1 MLSII
6 GSVEVAGRGTKSVGN
21 CGEDV
26 ELVFSVSAVLVEV
39 LGDGLGSE
47 LIAGTGVEDGDGLGD
62 GVGVELGLGV
72 GVALGV
78 GVDTG
83 SVELAWVVLA

>member
-1 MLSII
+1 LSII
-6 GSVEVAGRGTKSVGN
+6 GSVEVAGAKSVGN
-21 CGEDV
+21 CGDEV
-26 ELVFSVSAVLVEV
+26 EFVFDISAVLVEV
-39 LGDGLGSE
+39 LGDGVGSE
-47 LIAGTGVEDGDGLGD
+47 LTVGTGVEDGDGLGD
-62 GVGVELGLGV
+62 GVGVGLGLGV